1 MVKVNFKKQ
10 KEIIEWE
17 IKSGGYSKEY
27 LEGYIN
33 ALFDYILINDDQFD
47 ELYNLITKGG
57 EIIK

>member
-1 MVKVNFKKQ
+1 MAKVNFKKQ
-10 KEIIEWE
+10 KEIIEFE
-17 IKSGGYSKEY
+17 IKSGEYSKEY

-57 EIIK
+57 ETK